1 MSIPQV
7 GSVNLDT
14 QVMSHARED
23 KPSRP
28 AAADIAASP
37 GVQLAKQ
44 STAAATDARREAAP
58 NSSSGQI
65 QQAVQHMNRVM
76 KNSNSAL
83 EFSVD
88 EGTSQVVVK
97 VTDKETGDVIMQFPS
112 DQSLALAR
120 YMDEVQQG
128 KLLSQKA

>member
-7 GSVNLDT
+7 GSLNLDT
-14 QVMSHARED
+14 QAMAHARED
-23 KPSRP
+23 KPRAAP
-28 AAADIAASP
+28 ADTAASP
-37 GVQLAKQ
+37 GIQLAKQ
-44 STAAATDARREAAP
+44 ATAATVDARREAVP